1 MNVIKSLRSIF
12 IPLFFLALIFTMG
25 CQKFSDKDF
34 VPGIDPV
41 TADESKIE
49 LKSSGVVISDT
60 IQALPDFVL
69 KFWLENLPAGINYK
83 YSWNFGNGSPL
94 LATAQPEQKYK
105 IGVYQLVVA
114 ITNPNTGAVIT
125 RSAWIRVSL
134 NGPVGTTDKAIIILD
149 FEQVTGG
156 YKYHLGFL
164 ASTIYGFVLPPYVSN
179 TPFVTGTFNDWSLTS
194 NSALTPDYTYVG
206 NDLYITKYII
216 FPNYTLQEIQFG
228 QGVNWSYGI
237 NSTYWKVTGT
247 WSGKY
252 LFYPLNGKFY
262 TSSPGVSYIPGGDGD
277 VVNGNYQPTVRDSL
291 MLGVTAAT
299 DSLRIFINYS
309 AYASGPKP
317 FISYSSLNVWHNA
330 RLRIISSTG
339 WGYYTFS
346 LSSIKADMSR
356 LYFKFGANID
366 SPTVFGDMT
375 HSKFY
380 DPPTM
385 QCRLQLASLKSSSRM
400 YSITPI
406 N

>member
-1 MNVIKSLRSIF
+1 MRSIF
-12 IPLFFLALIFTMG
+12 IPLSFLALILMIS
-25 CQKFSDKDF
+25 CQKFSDNDF
-34 VPGIDPV
+34 SPNVKPNEN
-41 TADESKIE
+41 AESMIV
-49 LKSSGVVISDT
+49 LKSSGVVVADT
-60 IQALPDFVL
+60 VQILPDFVV
-69 KFWLENLPAGINYK
+69 KFWLDNLPAGVNYT

-94 LATAQPEQKYK
+94 VTTAQPELKYK
-105 IGVYQLVVA
+105 IGVYQLIVA
-114 ITNPNTGAVIT
+114 ITNPKTGVVTT
-125 RSAWIRVSL
+125 RSTWIRVAL
-134 NGPVGTTDKAIIILD
+134 NSPVGTTDKAIIILD

-164 ASTIYGFVLPPYVSN
+164 ASTIDNFVLPPYSNN
-179 TPFVTGTFNDWSLTS
+179 TPFVTGTFSEWSP
-194 NSALTPDYTYVG
+194 NSTPDYTYVG
-206 NDLYITKYII
+206 KDLYITKYIVL
-216 FPNYTLQEIQFG
+216 PNYTLQEILFG
-228 QGVNWSYGI
+228 QGNNWSYGI

-252 LFYPLNGKFY
+252 IFYPLNGKFY
-262 TSSPGVSYIPGGDGD
+262 TSAPSEASYLPGGDGD
-277 VVNGNYQPTVRDSL
+277 VVNGKYQATVRDSL
-291 MLGVTAAT
+291 MLGATAAT

-317 FISYSSLNVWHNA
+317 FIAYSSLNVWHNA
-330 RLRIISSTG
+330 RLRIVSSTG

-346 LSSIKADMSR
+346 LNSIKADMSR

-400 YSITPI
+400 YSISPI